1 MDNSEIKTLTEIINS
16 IDKKIIH
23 NLMYDGICYV
33 TYVFSEMI
41 KKGYDVKNINEERFP
56 IYIMEHYDSNKNY
69 MGDIVKNNDINI
81 SPSNSIRLTL
91 KGYIDINNGE
101 ISEIYN
107 L

>member
-1 MDNSEIKTLTEIINS
+1 MNNRETKTLTEIINS
-16 IDKKIIH
+16 IDKKIIK
-23 NLMYDGICYV
+23 NIMYDGVCYV
-33 TYVFSEMI
+33 SFIFSEMI
-41 KKGYDVKNINEERFP
+41 KKGYDIKNINEEKFP

-69 MGDIVKNNDINI
+69 MGDIVENNDINI